1 MSDLVLRAIVQDDLQ
16 AFYRHQLDP
25 VANRMAA
32 FTVEDPADLDAFT
45 TRWAKILQDDANAK
59 ETIVLDGEV
68 AGHVL
73 TYDQAGELE
82 VTYWIDPEHWGHGI
96 ATRALADFLT
106 RHPVR
111 PLFARVAKDNLGSLR
126 VLHKCGFTIYGE
138 DSGFSNARRE
148 TVEEY
153 LLELTS

>member
-1 MSDLVLRAIVQDDLQ
+1 MSDLVLRDTIQDDLQ
-16 AFYRHQLDP
+16 VFYRHQLDP

-45 TRWAKILQDDANAK
+45 TRWTKILNDDGSAK
-59 ETIVLDGEV
+59 ETITLDGEV
-68 AGHVL
+68 VGHVL
-73 TYDQAGELE
+73 TYGQADELE

-96 ATRALADFLT
+96 ATRALAEFLA

-126 VLHKCGFTIYGE
+126 VLHKCGFSIYGE

-148 TVEEY
+148 TVEEF
-153 LLELTS
+153 LLKLTS